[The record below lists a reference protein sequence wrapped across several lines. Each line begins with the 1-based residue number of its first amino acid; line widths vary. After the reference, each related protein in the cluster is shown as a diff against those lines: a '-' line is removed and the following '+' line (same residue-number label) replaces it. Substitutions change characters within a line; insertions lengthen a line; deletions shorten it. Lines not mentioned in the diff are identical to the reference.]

1 VDGKDRKGH
10 AMSGKARLE
19 FLHDR
24 RVARVVL
31 SAPKAN
37 ILDEAM
43 VTELEHIFTSLEPRH
58 DLNAI
63 VISSEGPHFS
73 FGASVE
79 EHLPDRIEGA
89 LARLGALLRRVA
101 SAPAPTIAA
110 VRGQCLGGGF
120 ELALACDLIVAEENA
135 QFGAPEIRLGVF
147 PPAASALLP
156 LRIGLSRASSMILTG
171 RSCSGVQALQSGLVT
186 HLATEGQLESSLA
199 LFLDEYFLHH
209 SSTALRYATRAVRRL
224 TVTAL
229 NEHLPVLDRLYLDE
243 LMREPEAAE
252 GIRAFIERRDP
263 KWRRTE
269 VAK

>member
-1 VDGKDRKGH
+1 
-10 AMSGKARLE
+10 MSKARLE
-19 FLHDR
+19 FQHDH

-37 ILDEAM
+37 ILDETM
-43 VTELEHIFTSLEPRH
+43 INELDEIFATLEPRH
-58 DLNAI
+58 NLSAI
-63 VISSEGPHFS
+63 VISGDGPHFS

-89 LARLGALLRRVA
+89 LARLSALLRRVA

-120 ELALACDLIVAEENA
+120 ELALACDVIVAEENA
-135 QFGAPEIRLGVF
+135 LLGAPEIRLGVF

-156 LRIGLSRASSMILTG
+156 LRIGLSRAASMILTG
-171 RSCSGVQALQSGLVT
+171 RSCSGVQALQSGLVA

-199 LFLDEYFLHH
+199 LYLDEYFLHH
-209 SSTALRYATRAVRRL
+209 SLTALRYATRAVRRL
-224 TVTAL
+224 VVTAL
-229 NEHLPVLDRLYLDE
+229 NEDLPELDRIYLHE
-243 LMREPEAAE
+243 LMREPDAAE
-252 GIRAFIERRDP
+252 GIRAFIERREP
-263 KWRRTE
+263 QWRRKE